1 MSVYLYNNVLQA
13 KNSNVFEA
21 GPCGSVQAHKSK
33 SKECCNVH
41 CFHCLCVNEA
51 GVTADFH
58 LMHLALIYAAGL
70 SFNAGVVSTLAKNEK
85 TWVLRLCPS
94 KLCFVISERG
104 PVGGANIWCELSQV
118 R

>member
-1 MSVYLYNNVLQA
+1 
-13 KNSNVFEA
+13 
-21 GPCGSVQAHKSK
+21 
-33 SKECCNVH
+33 
-41 CFHCLCVNEA
+41 
-51 GVTADFH
+51 
-58 LMHLALIYAAGL
+58 MHLALINAAGLSFNASGSNAAGL

-118 R
+118 CLTSHTNCTDTNHTPSLASHTLWREEGSGHTANCQV

>member
-1 MSVYLYNNVLQA
+1 MGLGMRLVL
-13 KNSNVFEA
+13 
-21 GPCGSVQAHKSK
+21 
-33 SKECCNVH
+33 EC
-41 CFHCLCVNEA
+41 
-51 GVTADFH
+51 
-58 LMHLALIYAAGL
+58 MWL

-118 R
+118 GLVSHANAPMSHPPRLVAGRDYEGGLTPVACPLGGAFALCGEFLMHMCISV

>member
-1 MSVYLYNNVLQA
+1 MT
-13 KNSNVFEA
+13 
-21 GPCGSVQAHKSK
+21 
-33 SKECCNVH
+33 
-41 CFHCLCVNEA
+41 EA

-58 LMHLALIYAAGL
+58 LMHLALINAAGL